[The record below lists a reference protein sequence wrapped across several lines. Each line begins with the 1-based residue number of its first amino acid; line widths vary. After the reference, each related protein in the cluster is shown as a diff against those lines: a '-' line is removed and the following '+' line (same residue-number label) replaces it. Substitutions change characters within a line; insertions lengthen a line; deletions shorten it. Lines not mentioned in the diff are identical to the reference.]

1 MVTLFI
7 RGCRFWVWTPLC
19 SMKVKEMGQ
28 IDEKSNYWTYLP
40 HFSFFWTLGHPLF
53 SLSVQL
59 ASLDMDEAAYKKHWV
74 DREKSLFPGI
84 ANSMGEGAR
93 KRHTSRNLPALGK
106 TTNHISKY
114 FKYESQANKLLLKY
128 VESSNLEKK
137 KNFIIIWEDQGHIS
151 EFESLWRYF
160 RKHGGSQRG
169 RSGPP
174 FLQGS
179 FLPNDRLHAPADTLA
194 SSHRPCPLSSMYTP
208 ARCSLAGGKVWVHI
222 PFSWGKDLKKKPVQA
237 FTWAQGSWSL
247 GNLRCGLANNFNQL
261 LKID

>member
-137 KNFIIIWEDQGHIS
+137 KKLYNYLGRPGTYFWVW
-151 EFESLWRYF
+151 ESLALFQETWWLSEREIWASISSGLLPAQWQASCTSGHSSLFSHALSTLLHVYS
-160 RKHGGSQRG
+160 SQVFFGRG
-169 RSGPP
+169 QSMGAHSILLRERPEEEASAGLHMSSGILESWEPE
-174 FLQGS
+174 
-179 FLPNDRLHAPADTLA
+179 
-194 SSHRPCPLSSMYTP
+194 
-208 ARCSLAGGKVWVHI
+208 VW
-222 PFSWGKDLKKKPVQA
+222 PSQQF
-237 FTWAQGSWSL
+237 
-247 GNLRCGLANNFNQL
+247 
-261 LKID
+261 